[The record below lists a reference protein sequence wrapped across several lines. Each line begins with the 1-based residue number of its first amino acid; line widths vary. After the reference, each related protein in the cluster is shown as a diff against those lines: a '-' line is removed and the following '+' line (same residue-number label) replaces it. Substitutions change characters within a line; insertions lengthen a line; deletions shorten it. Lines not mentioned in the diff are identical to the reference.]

1 MPAPDGWW
9 LDGGETSSRIV
20 GDEVGIKVSSSGML
34 KGVLA
39 VGWLLL
45 SLWMLLV
52 RHVLAQDGH
61 GAL

>member
-20 GDEVGIKVSSSGML
+20 EDEGGSSVSSSGML

-39 VGWLLL
+39 VVSLL

-52 RHVLAQDGH
+52 RHVLVQH
-61 GAL
+61 RRRML